1 MAFKEKKFTK
11 ELEELGLSLLDNPDY
26 NQTGAIHMFSLIRD
40 HVLEVQHKN
49 RDAITRLC
57 AEGAW
62 MSERMLKK
70 IKEYDP
76 SYKDFSSFNKKASN
90 RMHTTS
96 PYRTICQVVS
106 YIGKNYASDGD
117 PLFDLCART
126 IYITKSYHK
135 KLITHKRNYDGRSD
149 ASNLASSVWDKK
161 DDTFGK

>member
-11 ELEELGLSLLDNPDY
+11 ELEEFGLSLLDDPDH
-26 NQTGAIHMFSLIRD
+26 NQTGAIHMLSLIRD
-40 HVLEVQHKN
+40 HAIETQHENK
-49 RDAITRLC
+49 DAIIRLC

-76 SYKDFSSFNKKASN
+76 SYKDFTSFNKRSAD
-90 RMHTTS
+90 RMHTRT
-96 PYRTICQVVS
+96 PYRTICQTVS
-106 YIGKNYASDGD
+106 YIGKNYASKGD

-135 KLITHKRNYDGRSD
+135 ELSTHKSNYDGRGTDNS
-149 ASNLASSVWDKK
+149 AWDNK
-161 DDTFGK
+161 DETFGK